1 VPEVM
6 LLPEDVSF
14 AVMLLIFDM
23 KDTCSSNDMY
33 GIGNSLCVAMICSI

>member
-1 VPEVM
+1 MLEVI

-33 GIGNSLCVAMICSI
+33 RIGNSLCVAMTCSI